1 MTMLK
6 YMTGLTVEEFSQLYV
21 LLLPG
26 LQEAFPKTPEHADA
40 GADGSH
46 MTLRLLLYLTLQ
58 RLRHLTSFRFLQ
70 GTVGFSYG
78 HLCDTL
84 NRCEEV
90 MLRFLEPYL
99 RKPTLAELQHDA
111 EIYWR
116 TKPLNGLRFRIGFL
130 VDATY
135 YVLCRPL
142 DDAIQEVLYTR
153 YKRIHAIK
161 LSVVCAVH
169 RRWIYEAHPFV
180 GRTSDMTAWREQPF
194 ASMITPE
201 CGVLGLTDKGMNDY
215 TEVRLVTP
223 FKATQVRA
231 HQRQVHTW
239 AERDAVK
246 RACKVFNM
254 QLGSH
259 RVHNE
264 IMIGDL
270 CRWGAARGCGFK
282 KTYSDLESAKLRI
295 EVCRGLTNFVYR
307 ARQLG

>member
-1 MTMLK
+1 
-6 YMTGLTVEEFSQLYV
+6 
-21 LLLPG
+21 
-26 LQEAFPKTPEHADA
+26 
-40 GADGSH
+40 
-46 MTLRLLLYLTLQ
+46 
-58 RLRHLTSFRFLQ
+58 
-70 GTVGFSYG
+70 
-78 HLCDTL
+78 
-84 NRCEEV
+84 
-90 MLRFLEPYL
+90 
-99 RKPTLAELQHDA
+99 
-111 EIYWR
+111 
-116 TKPLNGLRFRIGFL
+116 
-130 VDATY
+130 
-135 YVLCRPL
+135 
-142 DDAIQEVLYTR
+142 
-153 YKRIHAIK
+153 
-161 LSVVCAVH
+161 
-169 RRWIYEAHPFV
+169 
-180 GRTSDMTAWREQPF
+180 
-194 ASMITPE
+194 
-201 CGVLGLTDKGMNDY
+201 MNDY

-231 HQRQVHTW
+231 HQRQVHTR